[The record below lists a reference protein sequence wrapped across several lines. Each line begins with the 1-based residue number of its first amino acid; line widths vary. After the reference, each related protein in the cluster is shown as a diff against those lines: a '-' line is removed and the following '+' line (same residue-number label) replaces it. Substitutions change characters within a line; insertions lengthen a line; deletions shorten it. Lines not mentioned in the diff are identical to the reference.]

1 MALFGGTSMDDI
13 VAKGAPS
20 TGRIVGIHVRHVSDG
35 DSTRRID
42 QYAVEHAGGTFG
54 IRQVLRPDDVVRL
67 GMEVDVLVLG
77 QAGVIDWAATGRRL
91 GFDGALDDHRSKV
104 LKRPPEP
111 GIVDEDPGPA
121 RARKRGEAATVQIT
135 GLDERSHLG
144 GLAIRLNA
152 TVTVTIAGTAPY
164 EAEIKGLVVP
174 FYASHLIEVGSI
186 LPGLVDLRRLDKP
199 VIDWAAAAMADPGI
213 GRPPARPRAGAPAD
227 AVGASGAPP
236 APVDIEQSVADAA
249 QRGDAHG
256 GIDLATYVAVE
267 VGLQR
272 DRVRPDEYEAYAAT
286 KGVPMGTWA
295 SASAAWQAAIR
306 SDWQLGAAFGT
317 AFEAERKRR

>member
-1 MALFGGTSMDDI
+1 MALFGRTSMHEI
-13 VAKGAPS
+13 VAKGAPAI
-20 TGRIVGIHVRHVSDG
+20 GVIRGIHVSHVAEG
-35 DSTRRID
+35 ESTRRID
-42 QYAVEHAGGTFG
+42 EYAVEHPGGTFG

-67 GMEVDVLVLG
+67 GMEVDAIVLG
-77 QAGVIDWAATGRRL
+77 EAGVIDWAATGRRL

-104 LKRPPEP
+104 LKRPPVP

-121 RARKRGEAATVQIT
+121 RARKRGEAATIEVT
-135 GLDERSHLG
+135 GLHERSHLG
-144 GLAIRLNA
+144 GLAVRLTA
-152 TVTVTIAGTAPY
+152 TVTVSIPGTAPY
-164 EAEIKGLVVP
+164 EAEIKGLIVP
-174 FYASHLIEVGSI
+174 FYASHLIEVGAT
-186 LPGLVDLRRLDKP
+186 LPGYVDLRRLDKP
-199 VIDWAAAAMADPGI
+199 VVDWAAAAMADPGI
-213 GRPPARPRAGAPAD
+213 GRPPARPRTEAATEAMGTP
-227 AVGASGAPP
+227 GAPP
-236 APVDIEQSVADAA
+236 APVDVEQSIADAA
-249 QRGDAHG
+249 QRGDTHG

-306 SDWQLGAAFGT
+306 ADWQLGAAFGT